1 MKRRS
6 LGQPSSLKGEPQAP
20 HEQLATRSSFAERSP
35 NGLTLHPRSVAL
47 PDNVRDLLDWLIDE
61 ELKRWQRETR

>member
-1 MKRRS
+1 MTRCS
-6 LGQPSSLKGEPQAP
+6 
-20 HEQLATRSSFAERSP
+20 RSSAPPVAPAPEPLVGARKLMDKSAHT
-35 NGLTLHPRSVAL
+35 LTLHDRSVAL

>member
-1 MKRRS
+1 MKKLPPAAGFKPSREAKSETGVNERGF
-6 LGQPSSLKGEPQAP
+6 LAQPS
-20 HEQLATRSSFAERSP
+20 
-35 NGLTLHPRSVAL
+35 NVLTLHHRSVAL

>member
-1 MKRRS
+1 VSPRHPR
-6 LGQPSSLKGEPQAP
+6 PVVGEEGESPQA
-20 HEQLATRSSFAERSP
+20 AERRVSIAGSLP
-35 NGLTLHPRSVAL
+35 RALTLRERSVAL

>member
-1 MKRRS
+1 MKRRPRS
-6 LGQPSSLKGEPQAP
+6 QQVAGPALELVSPSRE
-20 HEQLATRSSFAERSP
+20 TTDRSP
-35 NGLTLHPRSVAL
+35 HTLTLHERSVAL

>member
-1 MKRRS
+1 MKRGPRA
-6 LGQPSSLKGEPQAP
+6 PQVAAP
-20 HEQLATRSSFAERSP
+20 PLESVSRSP
-35 NGLTLHPRSVAL
+35 EITGRPTQTLTLHPRSVAL